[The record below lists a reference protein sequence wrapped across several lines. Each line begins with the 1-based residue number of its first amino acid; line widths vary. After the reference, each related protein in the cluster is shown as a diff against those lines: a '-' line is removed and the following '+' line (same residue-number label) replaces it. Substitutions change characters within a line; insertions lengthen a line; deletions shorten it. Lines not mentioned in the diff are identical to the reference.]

1 MTTDIRPIFAHLHAE
16 GRTVKADVMYRI
28 GPAESPSD
36 YLDLAEPDMTAAFV
50 VARGRWPN
58 EPLFCREQCADP
70 PTRAE
75 SPAHPQAAVRVSV
88 N

>member
-1 MTTDIRPIFAHLHAE
+1 MTNDIRPIFAHLHAE
-16 GRTVKADVMYRI
+16 GRAVKADVMYRI

-50 VARGRWPN
+50 VARRRWPN
-58 EPLFCREQCADP
+58 EPLFCREQCANAR
-70 PTRAE
+70 TQAE
-75 SPAHPQAAVRVSV
+75 SPARPQAAVLVSV